1 MAEVYIAQYDH
12 YCKQHQKP
20 VYAPIPRHQCNT
32 TCRLHHLQL
41 LPDKTNVFICEYAR
55 TLHYCNHACIYA
67 QITPHDESIVC
78 ALTGWVLPITVEK
91 NYASI
96 SNDSGNGVTYTNTS
110 SIVMGKKAKSR
121 PRSAMRAPTTLVM
134 PIQDVKD
141 ALYIFF
147 GLRKPSLSTRPL
159 KIAFPITFTDLQR
172 QLFQTAT
179 MPPVA
184 VTPIQI
190 QLLAAAIVQFYTQLD
205 LRWTLSVKT
214 ILTFTAVIV
223 SKLRIGYCINKIEIF
238 PRVEWITQHAPHD
251 IAFSGVMN
259 LQCRAMSTMWR
270 KLQQT
275 IICPQSGI
283 PAQDKLFRLA
293 LS

>member
-1 MAEVYIAQYDH
+1 
-12 YCKQHQKP
+12 
-20 VYAPIPRHQCNT
+20 
-32 TCRLHHLQL
+32 
-41 LPDKTNVFICEYAR
+41 
-55 TLHYCNHACIYA
+55 
-67 QITPHDESIVC
+67 VC
-78 ALTGWVLPITVEK
+78 ALTGWVLPVAVEK

-110 SIVMGKKAKSR
+110 SIVMGKKTKSR
-121 PRSAMRAPTTLVM
+121 SRGVLRTPITVVM

-141 ALYIFF
+141 ALYKFF
-147 GLRKPSLSTRPL
+147 GLQKPALFPRPL
-159 KIAFPITFTDLQR
+159 KIIFPVTFTDLQR
-172 QLFQTAT
+172 QLFQAAT
-179 MPPVA
+179 TPPTA

-190 QLLAAAIVQFYTQLD
+190 QLLATAIVRFYTQLD
-205 LRWTLSVKT
+205 LHWTLSVKT
-214 ILTFTAVIV
+214 IITFTAVIV
-223 SKLRIGYCINKIEIF
+223 SKLRIGYCINNIEIF

-251 IAFSGVMN
+251 IAFSGIMN

-270 KLQQT
+270 KLQQI